1 MGTVVNDSVEF
12 YKKCIEAFADAEY
25 QVIISVGNLIN
36 IEELGAIPDNIMI
49 SRFVDQIAVLSQAD
63 VFLTH
68 CGMNSVN
75 ESLYYKVPLVMFPQ
89 TSEQDG
95 VATRV
100 EQLGAGVRLKH
111 INAKSIRE
119 TIEKVLNTKSY
130 YEQASKISQGFR
142 KCTGA
147 KGAADKIEQMCK

>member
-1 MGTVVNDSVEF
+1 
-12 YKKCIEAFADAEY
+12 
-25 QVIISVGNLIN
+25 
-36 IEELGAIPDNIMI
+36 
-49 SRFVDQIAVLSQAD
+49 
-63 VFLTH
+63 
-68 CGMNSVN
+68 MNSVN

-100 EQLGAGVRLKH
+100 EQLGAGVRLKN
-111 INAKSIRE
+111 INAKSIRV

-130 YEQASKISQGFR
+130 YEHASKISQGFR

-147 KGAADKIEQMCK
+147 KGAADKIEKMCE